1 MGFCR
6 RLRRTREPHE
16 QCTVRVLFSRLRP
29 AGSASAA
36 FIVSMLLILGML
48 PTASAQVVTG
58 TISGRVVDPFGGA
71 VPGASVTIT
80 DRGTAAELTATTK
93 DSGSFRF
100 TLLPVGIYD
109 VQISKSGFKTLKLAG
124 VAAQANFENAVGDV
138 KLEIGAESAMVQ
150 VTAAPP
156 LIEAT
161 TAQITTVFEGETLQ
175 TFPGIEE
182 NQGLDYVALQLPGV
196 GNSRDLNFPDE
207 NGADFSVNGLTERQN
222 DQQID
227 GQNNNDNSTTG
238 PSIDFGNVDFLEEYD
253 ITTDNFG
260 PEFGRNSGSVVNEVT
275 KSGTNNWHGTASG
288 TETNSVLTSLDN
300 FETAP
305 LKVPPLTKPPR
316 FNEEFTSGTIG
327 GPIWKDK
334 VFFFGGFNDLIDSS
348 NSVFSTG
355 ALTPTPSGETE
366 LASCFPGST
375 SVAALKVF
383 GPFGVS
389 GGNPTVASGTT
400 TTAYFDNPPAPNT
413 LDPNPGPN
421 FGDPACGYELGGV
434 SRTLPNGEHRWDW
447 IDRVDVH
454 VSSADTFFVRILF
467 QKQAFF
473 NIFGSQTSG
482 YPVNLASFSGEYLA
496 AWTHIFSNR
505 LVNEFRVSY
514 GRNNFQFGGNTIGNT
529 VPEPGLVGSALTDVA
544 FAQSS
549 LLPFGPESSFPQGR
563 IVNTYQAQD
572 NLDYTVGRHQMK
584 MGGSITLQKSPFTAL
599 PNFNGVFTYSDW
611 GSFAANGLSPS
622 DPNFVPPASVSITQG
637 NPRSDFKEWDTFLY
651 FGDDWKVKDNLTL
664 NLGLTWSYYGQ
675 PANLLH
681 QMSLAQQTGPNPFWD
696 PALPL
701 SATTSPELSSV
712 KDLFGPGIGFAWS
725 PNFGRL
731 TGGARTVIRG
741 GYRLAYDPAYY
752 NTFILAQISAPI
764 VLSQT
769 LIMPAAALPAAPF
782 GPAIRSEFAPDLT
795 EGVFDPRNFDRTA
808 IPKNFR
814 PDRVHEWSLGIQ
826 RQVTTNSV
834 FEVRYV
840 GNHGSDLFQSINAN
854 PFIAGLAAEFPA
866 LVPAGVTPCT
876 APISTVPNAA
886 GRVSCSQGVTNESAN
901 TGFSNYNALQA
912 QFRASNLAHQLTL
925 ITSYTW
931 SKTLDNVSD
940 IFGTYA
946 AGNTVAYSQN
956 VLNFKGQEY
965 GVSGLDFPH
974 TWTLS
979 FVEDIPFMRSQH
991 GVAGHILG
999 GWGIAGSYVLQSGQ
1013 GFTPSQEFTNVF
1025 SGGAANDTAFDLAN
1039 IGIFETSRPFVGSM
1053 SAPQTQVGIY
1063 AGDACAVF
1071 GAACGDPAGELIS
1084 LNSLNAA
1091 ATVVPVAKGAVRFI
1105 ANGAEADTIFGT
1117 PFGNAGRNSV
1127 RDRWTNVGNFELFK
1141 NAKLSERVNLQW
1153 HMTINNVF
1161 NHPQFGALPPGID
1174 PFAEDAGFASPGV
1187 GFANPLIQ
1195 RTASND
1201 CPAGVRCVFFGLK
1214 ITY

>member
-16 QCTVRVLFSRLRP
+16 QCIMRMLFSRLRP
-29 AGSASAA
+29 AGAASAP
-36 FIVSMLLILGML
+36 FIVSMLLVLGML
-48 PTASAQVVTG
+48 PAASAQVVTG
-58 TISGRVVDPFGGA
+58 TISGRAVDPSGSA

-80 DRGTAAELTATTK
+80 NQGTAAELTATTK

-100 TLLPVGIYD
+100 TLLPVGVYD
-109 VQISKSGFKTLKLAG
+109 VQISKRGFKTLELAG
-124 VAAQANFENAVGDV
+124 VAAQANFENAVGDL
-138 KLEIGAESAMVQ
+138 KLEIGEESITVQ

-161 TAQITTVFEGETLQ
+161 TAQVTTVLEGETLQ

-182 NQGLDYVALQLPGV
+182 NQGLDFLALQLPGV
-196 GNSRDLNFPDE
+196 GDVRDLSFENQ
-207 NGADFSVNGLTERQN
+207 NGADFSVNGLTGRQN

-227 GQNNNDNSTTG
+227 GQNNNDDSVTG
-238 PSIDFGNVDFLEEYD
+238 PSIDFGNVDFLDEYD

-275 KSGTNNWHGTASG
+275 KSGTNNWHGTVSG
-288 TETNSVLTSLDN
+288 TETNSVLRSLDN
-300 FETAP
+300 FETGEG
-305 LKVPPLTKPPR
+305 LTKPPR

-327 GPIWKDK
+327 GPVWKDK
-334 VFFFGGFNDLIDSS
+334 VFFFGGFNDLIESS
-348 NSVFSTG
+348 NGLFTTG
-355 ALTPTPSGETE
+355 DLTPTPAGVTE
-366 LASCFPGST
+366 LAGCFPGST
-375 SVAALKVF
+375 SVAALKAF
-383 GPFGVS
+383 GPFGVT
-389 GGNPTVASGTT
+389 GGNPTVAAGTA
-400 TTAYFDNPPAPNT
+400 TTAFFDNAPVNNT
-413 LDPNPGPN
+413 IDP
-421 FGDPACGYELGGV
+421 DTLAPACGYELGGV
-434 SRTLPNGEHRWDW
+434 SRTLPNGQHRWDW

-454 VSSADTFFVRILF
+454 VSNKDTFFVRLLF
-467 QKQAFF
+467 QKQVIF
-473 NIFGSQTSG
+473 NIFGNQTSG
-482 YPVNLASFSGEYLA
+482 YPVNLTSFSGEYLA

-514 GRNNFQFGGNTIGNT
+514 GRSNAQFGGNTIGNT
-529 VPEPGLVGSALTDVA
+529 VPESGLVGSALTNVA
-544 FAQSS
+544 FVQSS
-549 LLPFGPESSFPQGR
+549 LLPFGPDSSFPQGR
-563 IVNTYQAQD
+563 IINTYQAQD

-584 MGGSITLQKSPFTAL
+584 MGGSITLQKTPFTVL

-622 DPNFVPPASVSITQG
+622 DPNFIPPTSVSITQG
-637 NPRSDFKEWDTFLY
+637 NPRSEFKEWDTFLY

-712 KDLFGPGIGFAWS
+712 KNLFGPGIGFAWS

-752 NTFILAQISAPI
+752 NTFLLAQISAPI

-795 EGVFDPRNFDRTA
+795 EGVFDPRNFDRTV
-808 IPKNFR
+808 IPKNFG

-826 RQVTTNSV
+826 RQVTTNSAL
-834 FEVRYV
+834 EVRYV
-840 GNHGSDLFQSINAN
+840 GNHGWDLFQPINAN
-854 PFIAGLAAEFPA
+854 PFIAGLAAQFPA
-866 LVPAGVTPCT
+866 LVPPGVTPCT
-876 APISTVPNAA
+876 TPISTVPNAA
-886 GRVSCSQGVTNESAN
+886 GRVSCSQGVTNETAN

-912 QFRASNLAHQLTL
+912 QFRTSNLAHQLTL

-940 IFGTYA
+940 IFGTFA
-946 AGNTVAYSQN
+946 AGNTIAYSQN

-965 GVSGLDFPH
+965 GISGLDFPH

-1013 GFTPSQEFTNVF
+1013 GFTPVQFATNTAT
-1025 SGGAANDTAFDLAN
+1025 GGVANDTAFDLAN
-1039 IGIFETSRPFVGSM
+1039 IGVPETSRPFVGSM
-1053 SAPQTQVGIY
+1053 SAPQTQVGIF
-1063 AGDACAVF
+1063 AADACVIT
-1071 GAACGDPAGELIS
+1071 GVGCGDPASELIS
-1084 LNSLNAA
+1084 LNSANTLG
-1091 ATVVPVAKGAVRFI
+1091 TDVPVTKSQVRFI
-1105 ANGAEADTIFGT
+1105 ANGAEADAIFGT

-1153 HMTINNVF
+1153 HMTMNNVF

-1174 PFAEDAGFASPGV
+1174 PFVEDAGFAFPGV
-1187 GFANPLIQ
+1187 GFANPLVE

-1201 CPAGVRCVFFGLK
+1201 CPSGVRCVFFGLK